1 MSVVMTKI
9 SKQDKLDTINFFF
22 AKQGKR
28 LSSKSLTGKF
38 MDVIIAKHNIDSYVF
53 DQMMAQRAIEYETQE
68 KRKIEREKIMKEER
82 RIREEKDKQEKQ
94 DFENLPKILK
104 KLCEKKYE
112 VEEYMI
118 HLKNLQYESS
128 SARRLIAG
136 ALKYGG
142 KPERCFMNED
152 GSTTINGAVIHT
164 MSLSF
169 GRHFDEKI
177 YQTDYIKDL
186 IKNCIVVK
194 KRRIKA

>member
-28 LSSKSLTGKF
+28 LSSKSLTGKI
-38 MDVIIAKHNIDSYVF
+38 MDVIIAEHNIDSYVF
-53 DQMMAQRAIEYETQE
+53 DQMMAQRTIEKEEKEKERIEDYKRFQE
-68 KRKIEREKIMKEER
+68 KRRIEK
-82 RIREEKDKQEKQ
+82 EKDDKEKQ

-112 VEEYMI
+112 VEEYMR
-118 HLKNLQYESS
+118 HLKNSRYELS
-128 SARRLIAG
+128 SARRLIAD

-152 GSTTINGAVIHT
+152 GTATINGATVHMIT
-164 MSLSF
+164 GSF
-169 GRHFDEKI
+169 DEHFGEKI
-177 YQTDYIKDL
+177 YQKKYIREL
-186 IKNCIVVK
+186 IRNTIVVRVK
-194 KRRIKA
+194 KIRA